1 MRRCSIVEGM
11 DKPRLRTHPR
21 IQNLAAD
28 CPRLTM
34 ADLETRVRHEA
45 RILLADPMD
54 IWDILPDMAEP
65 PLDDPEVIRA

>member
-1 MRRCSIVEGM
+1 M